1 MHCPQPE
8 SHLNF
13 IATLVLHRLHSRDN
27 KEDISALNHASVTF
41 FSKKNEKTQ
50 KAPPPPK
57 LKEKKLKIVDATRI
71 KHNISISFNIK
82 KQTRT
87 NEDKA
92 WIQE

>member
-13 IATLVLHRLHSRDN
+13 IATLVLHRLHSRGN
-27 KEDISALNHASVTF
+27 KEDISALNHVSVTF
-41 FSKKNEKTQ
+41 FSKKNLKTQ
-50 KAPPPPK
+50 KAIPPK
-57 LKEKKLKIVDATRI
+57 VKGKKLKIVDATRI

-92 WIQE
+92 